1 MKPKQD
7 IKKKKKTEG
16 RVPGN
21 DVDSGEK
28 LMTGDKKCGLSLIV
42 LVINPLI
49 APQIYMILNVR

>member
-1 MKPKQD
+1 M
-7 IKKKKKTEG
+7 EG